1 MEAVLIFLSVL
12 PVFLLGRYIYNT
24 DFEKEPMN
32 LLIKL
37 FLMGIGSVAVTIFL
51 SEVLVLIVPFFSVE
65 NQDNLKILELIP
77 FVYIGIA
84 LIEEF
89 SKWIF
94 VRLFTYHHYE
104 FNHAYDAIVYSV
116 FVSLGFACIENI
128 RYVLSFGGMKTAIV
142 RAITAV
148 PGHACFGVIM
158 GFYLGMAK
166 TADKHQNQSIS
177 QKNRIKSLVLPVL
190 AHGTYDYLIFGS
202 KFISIFSFIFIIF
215 VAFLFS
221 KTMDKIKQLAGI
233 HFDIREQSVEE
244 VVSKYT
250 YQYCP
255 MCGEKVVG
263 KFCIKCGHEHKI
275 DNKL

>member
-1 MEAVLIFLSVL
+1 MIFVLLFLSIL

-24 DFEKEPMN
+24 DFEKEPTS
-32 LLIKL
+32 LLVKL
-37 FLMGIGSVAVTIFL
+37 FLMGVGSVVVTLFL
-51 SEVLVLIVPFFSVE
+51 TNILDSVFPFFE
-65 NQDNLKILELIP
+65 TMNQSNLDIIELIL
-77 FVYIGIA
+77 FVYIGVA

-128 RYVLSFGGMKTAIV
+128 IYVLNFGMQTAII
-142 RAITAV
+142 RGITAV
-148 PGHACFGVIM
+148 PGHACFGVLM

-166 TADKHQNQSIS
+166 TSDKLQNKETAK
-177 QKNRIKSLVLPVL
+177 KNRMKSLLFPIL

-202 KFISIFSFIFIIF
+202 QLVSYLGFAF
-215 VAFLFS
+215 VVFVIYLFS
-221 KTMDKIKQLAGI
+221 KTIDKVKQLSNVR
-233 HFDIREQSVEE
+233 FDVREQTVN
-244 VVSKYT
+244 VPVSQPQYL

-255 MCGEKVVG
+255 MCGEKVIG
-263 KFCIKCGHEHKI
+263 NFCIKCGHKHIK
-275 DNKL
+275 

>member
-1 MEAVLIFLSVL
+1 MIFVLLFLSIL

-24 DFEKEPMN
+24 DFEKEPKP

-37 FLMGIGSVAVTIFL
+37 FLMGIGSVVLTLFL
-51 SEVLVLIVPFFSVE
+51 TNLLDSTFPFFE
-65 NQDNLKILELIP
+65 TTNQSNLDIIELFL
-77 FVYIGIA
+77 FVYIGVA

-128 RYVLSFGGMKTAIV
+128 IYVLNFGMQTAII
-142 RAITAV
+142 RGITAV
-148 PGHACFGVIM
+148 PGHACFGVLM

-166 TADKHQNQSIS
+166 TSDKIGNLKVSK
-177 QKNRIKSLVLPVL
+177 KNRIKSLLFPIL

-202 KFISIFSFIFIIF
+202 QLLSYLGFAFVIF
-215 VAFLFS
+215 VIYLFS
-221 KTMDKIKQLAGI
+221 QTIDKVKQLAGI
-233 HFDIREQSVEE
+233 RFDIREQAVT
-244 VVSKYT
+244 VSTIKPQYT

-255 MCGEKVVG
+255 MCGEKVIG
-263 KFCIKCGHEHKI
+263 NFCIKCGYKHIK
-275 DNKL
+275 

>member
-1 MEAVLIFLSVL
+1 MTFVLLFLSVL

-24 DFEKEPMN
+24 DFEKEPTS

-37 FLMGIGSVAVTIFL
+37 FLMGVGSVAVTLLLTDILNEIF
-51 SEVLVLIVPFFSVE
+51 PFFGTE
-65 NQDNLKILELIP
+65 NQEYLTVIELIP
-77 FVYIGIA
+77 YVFIGVA

-128 RYVLSFGGMKTAIV
+128 LYVFSMGGMQTAIL
-142 RAITAV
+142 RGITAV
-148 PGHACFGVIM
+148 PGHACFGVLM

-166 TADKHQNQSIS
+166 TSDKFQNVEMSK
-177 QKNRIKSLVLPVL
+177 KNRIKSLVFPIL
-190 AHGTYDYLIFGS
+190 AHGTYDYLLFGS
-202 KFISIFSFIFIIF
+202 PKASYFGIIF
-215 VAFLFS
+215 VIFVIFLFS
-221 KTMDKIKQLAGI
+221 KTIDKVKQLANI
-233 HFDIREQSVEE
+233 HFDVREQNTVTPVIKSQ
-244 VVSKYT
+244 
-250 YQYCP
+250 YQYRYCP

-263 KFCIKCGHEHKI
+263 KFCVKCGHQHFQ
-275 DNKL
+275 